1 MVHNGDAK
9 CSTKTLIQAIDEKT
23 ISEDENADSK
33 VSCPNM
39 NTMCFTLIQHFF
51 LIALLDMVI
60 EVSKLP
66 RHFSLHD
73 TLYY

>member
-23 ISEDENADSK
+23 ISEDENANPK

-39 NTMCFTLIQHFF
+39 NTILSMCFTLI
-51 LIALLDMVI
+51 LTLLLNCLVGHI
-60 EVSKLP
+60 W
-66 RHFSLHD
+66 
-73 TLYY
+73 